1 MKNKIIDIFKPI
13 LIIAPA
19 LYFMYKG
26 AYDKYFDRMS
36 LSFIVEILLNLIPI
50 IAFFILDCT
59 RINPK
64 RRILENVIQSSFY
77 VYVYFLINY
86 TLLYVPFGDF
96 LFNLPINDITHMQAH
111 TNFIPFYT
119 ILFVSTTM
127 LHMFGNAMML
137 FPLGIYLPLLYN
149 TSFRISSIIALS
161 TTLGIELIQ
170 LIFSTIDSIYRKYPY
185 DRAFDVDDLILN
197 MVGALIGIGLSIAFS
212 KLFLKKRKEIITPE
226 TKANEKL
233 V

>member
-1 MKNKIIDIFKPI
+1 MKNKIIDLIKPI
-13 LIIAPA
+13 LIIAPS

-26 AYDKYFDRMS
+26 AYDNYFDRIS
-36 LSFIVEILLNLIPI
+36 LQFIVEILINLIPI

-64 RRILENVIQSSFY
+64 RGFWENVIQSSFY

-86 TLLYVPFGDF
+86 TFLYVPFGDF
-96 LFNLPINDITHMQAH
+96 LFSLPIYDITQMQVHA
-111 TNFIPFYT
+111 NFIPFYT
-119 ILFVSTTM
+119 ILFVSTTT
-127 LHMFGNAMML
+127 LQMFGNAMLL

-149 TSFRISSIIALS
+149 TSFRISSIIALL

-197 MVGALIGIGLSIAFS
+197 MVGATIGIGLSTAFCM
-212 KLFLKKRKEIITPE
+212 LFLKKRKEIITPE
-226 TKANEKL
+226 IKAK
-233 V
+233 